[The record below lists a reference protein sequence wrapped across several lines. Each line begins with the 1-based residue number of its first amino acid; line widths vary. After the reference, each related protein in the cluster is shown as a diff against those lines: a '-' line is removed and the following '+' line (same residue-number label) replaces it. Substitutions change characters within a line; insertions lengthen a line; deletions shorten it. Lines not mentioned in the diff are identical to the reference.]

1 MVRIKNNVDSRSYKI
16 SGYLQGKR
24 NQVSNKT
31 DKGMGMMS
39 TNSTDL
45 IDLVKTFQDRVN
57 QHNVDKIMSMY
68 TEDATFEIVGLSKFA
83 GKQNVKNIFEYD
95 VGVNTKVQ
103 YINCKSEGDTVHC
116 QVLERNDRLEAIGI
130 DELKYSSC
138 IFIFKDNLI
147 QSFKAEIPPESVQ
160 YNAEI
165 WKKFIPWL
173 IKNYPDEYSRMFMDD
188 GRFIYNRKNGSDVVQ
203 LLWKWKEE
211 RKSDIEKT

>member
-116 QVLERNDRLEAIGI
+116 QSSQRNDTLDAIGVSGRG
-130 DELKYSSC
+130 YSSC
-138 IFIFKDNLI
+138 IFSFKDGLI
-147 QSFKAEIPPESVQ
+147 QRVTFEPPPDSVEQ
-160 YNAEI
+160 NSKI
-165 WKKFIPWL
+165 LKTLIPWFTE
-173 IKNYPDEYSRMFMDD
+173 NYPNEYARMFMPD
-188 GRFIYNRKNGSDVVQ
+188 GRFIYNRENGRDVVP
-203 LLWKWKEE
+203 LLRKWSEE
-211 RKSDIEKT
+211 QKTDD